1 MAPQSSQLFRKEL
14 ASSVKTLV
22 VKTGSRILTAAGHEE
37 RVKGLVDDLSALRK
51 SGIRVV
57 LVSSGAIAHGMKALG
72 LAKRPPEIPMQQACA
87 AIGQNR
93 LMGMYQEFFS
103 GNDVLIGQVLLTWDD
118 LRSKKRYLNLR
129 NTLFQLLDCGAI
141 PIINENDSVG
151 VEEIQFGNNDTL
163 GAQIA
168 LLTNAD
174 VYVNLTDVGGLYD
187 KNPRTEKDAKHIP
200 VVKAVSSNIQSLA
213 ADKKNEISVGGMSTK
228 LKAAQVVTR
237 AGIPALIG
245 DGFDQRLL
253 TVLKDESCAT
263 LFLPSE
269 NKMPSRQ
276 RWIAFS
282 GQSAGSITV
291 DDGAGK
297 AIAEKGKSLLAA
309 GITAITGNFK
319 AGDMVDIVDKND
331 NVIAKGLVNFT
342 AEELTLIRGCKTTEI
357 NQKLGAIKFNEVI
370 LRDNLV
376 IIA

>member
-1 MAPQSSQLFRKEL
+1 MSASLFRKEL
-14 ASSVKTLV
+14 ASVKTLV

-37 RVKGLVDDLSALRK
+37 RVKRLAGDLSALRK
-51 SGIRVV
+51 SGVRVV

-72 LAKRPPEIPMQQACA
+72 LAKRPAEIPMQQACA

-93 LMGMYQEFFS
+93 LMGIYEDFFRA
-103 GNDVLIGQVLLTWDD
+103 NDVLIGQVLLTWDD

-129 NTLFQLLDCGAI
+129 NTLFQLLDCGAV

-168 LLTNAD
+168 LLANAD

-200 VVKAVSSNIQSLA
+200 VVKAVSSNIQSMA
-213 ADKKNEISVGGMSTK
+213 ADRKNEISVGGMSTK
-228 LKAAQVVTR
+228 LKAAQVVTK

-282 GQSAGSITV
+282 GQSTGSITV

-297 AIAEKGKSLLAA
+297 AIAEQGKSLLAA
-309 GITAITGNFK
+309 GITAVNGNFK
-319 AGDMVDIVDKND
+319 AGDMVDIVDRND
-331 NVIAKGLVNFT
+331 NIIAKGLVNFT
-342 AEELTLIRGCKTTEI
+342 ADELAIIRGCKTAEI
-357 NQKLGAIKFNEVI
+357 SQKLGAIKFNEVI

-376 IIA
+376 VIA